1 MVHREISH
9 PSRGFVVGYV
19 LRSWITMSI
28 RRRVSAPSSKQS
40 WRAALAR
47 LVRLALVARWFMVL
61 RLDWM
66 VSFVLLMVSWIK
78 SFLVAVVVGGMVDDR
93 VE

>member
-1 MVHREISH
+1 MKLPGVKLWASASLVNTPH
-9 PSRGFVVGYV
+9 PGHVT
-19 LRSWITMSI
+19 LLD
-28 RRRVSAPSSKQS
+28 VSAPTPVFLYS
-40 WRAALAR
+40 
-47 LVRLALVARWFMVL
+47 RWFMVL